1 MGTVYKILGQQAP
14 AANTVTTLYSV
25 PSSTQTVISTLS
37 ICNNNAANVT
47 CNVAIVPNGG
57 SLSSNSY
64 VVSGATLA
72 YNDTMLLTLGFS
84 LGTAGDTVQV
94 YANTANVSFNLF
106 GSEVS

>member
-1 MGTVYKILGQQAP
+1 MP
-14 AANTVTTLYSV
+14 A
-25 PSSTQTVISTLS
+25 STQTVVSTLS

-47 CNVAIVPNGG
+47 CNVAFVPNGG
-57 SLSSNSY
+57 TIGTNSY

-84 LGTAGDTVQV
+84 LGTAGDTIKV